1 VADVRIRE
9 IPIAET
15 RVLRQS
21 ILRSHETIE
30 QIAANEPAE
39 AFAVAG
45 FDGERLIAVGIV
57 APSDEPGRWR
67 VRGMA
72 TAPGERGR
80 GVGRGVLDALLE
92 HARVAGGTGV
102 WCNARVPARSFY
114 ERAGFHACSDVFEV
128 PPIGSHLVMERAL
141 S

>member
-1 VADVRIRE
+1 MADVRIGE
-9 IPIAET
+9 VPISAT
-15 RVLRQS
+15 RMLRQS
-21 ILRSHETIE
+21 VLRPHETVE
-30 QIAANEPAE
+30 QIAGDEPAE
-39 AFAVAG
+39 AFAAGG

-57 APSDEPGRWR
+57 APSGEPGRWK

-92 HARVAGGTGV
+92 HARTHGGTRV
-102 WCNARVPARSFY
+102 WCNARVPAKSFY
-114 ERAGFHACSDVFEV
+114 ERAGFHACSDVFDV
-128 PPIGSHLVMERAL
+128 PPIGPHLVMERVL

>member
-1 VADVRIRE
+1 VADVRIRK

-21 ILRSHETIE
+21 MLRSHETIE

-39 AFAVAG
+39 AFAAGG

-57 APSDEPGRWR
+57 APSGEPGRWR

-72 TAPGERGR
+72 TAPDERSR
-80 GVGRGVLDALLE
+80 GAGRGVLDALLE
-92 HARVAGGTGV
+92 HARANGGSRV
-102 WCNARVPARSFY
+102 WCDARVPARTFY
-114 ERAGFHACSDVFEV
+114 ERAGFDARSDVFEV
-128 PPIGSHLVMERAL
+128 PPIGPHLVMEREL
-141 S
+141 L

>member
-1 VADVRIRE
+1 MADVRICE
-9 IPIAET
+9 VSIAET

-21 ILRSHETIE
+21 VLRSHETVE
-30 QIAANEPAE
+30 QIAAQEPVE
-39 AFAVAG
+39 AFAAGG
-45 FDGERLIAVGIV
+45 FDGEHLIAVGIV

-72 TAPGERGR
+72 TVSGERGR

-92 HARVAGGTGV
+92 HALTNGGTRV
-102 WCNARVPARSFY
+102 WCNARVAARSFY
-114 ERAGFHACSDVFEV
+114 ERAGFNACSDVFDV
-128 PPIGSHLVMERAL
+128 PPIGPHLMMERDL

>member
-1 VADVRIRE
+1 VADVRICE
-9 IPIAET
+9 VPIAMT

-30 QIAANEPAE
+30 QLAAAEPAD
-39 AFAVAG
+39 AFAAGG

-57 APSDEPGRWR
+57 APSGEPWRWR

-72 TAPGERGR
+72 TAAGERSR
-80 GVGRGVLDALLE
+80 GAGRGVLDALLE
-92 HARVAGGTGV
+92 HARVNGGTRV

-114 ERAGFHACSDVFEV
+114 ERAGFHACSVVFAV
-128 PPIGSHLVMERAL
+128 PPIGPHLVMEREL

>member
-1 VADVRIRE
+1 VADVHICE
-9 IPIAET
+9 VPIAMT
-15 RVLRQS
+15 RALRQS
-21 ILRSHETIE
+21 ILRSHETIA
-30 QIAANEPAE
+30 QLAAEEPAE
-39 AFAVAG
+39 AFAAGG
-45 FDGERLIAVGIV
+45 FDGERLIAIGIV
-57 APSDEPGRWR
+57 APSGEPGRWR

-92 HARVAGGTGV
+92 HARANAGISV

-114 ERAGFHACSDVFEV
+114 ERAGFDACSVVFDV
-128 PPIGSHLVMERAL
+128 PPIGLHLVMEREL

>member
-1 VADVRIRE
+1 VADVRICE
-9 IPIAET
+9 VPIAMT

-30 QIAANEPAE
+30 QLATEEPAE
-39 AFAVAG
+39 AFAAGG

-57 APSDEPGRWR
+57 APNGEPGRWR

-80 GVGRGVLDALLE
+80 GAGRGVLDALLE
-92 HARVAGGTGV
+92 HARASGGTSV

-114 ERAGFHACSDVFEV
+114 GRAGFHACSDVFDV
-128 PPIGSHLVMERAL
+128 PPIGPHLVMERRL
-141 S
+141 P